1 MTDEDPFTSFRV
13 AFEKQRNEI
22 QHLYNRMS
30 ELEKVNSEV
39 LSYVR
44 QKGTLPEL
52 HCSCKSIGVTG
63 AGSHGSET
71 DLRQSSLC
79 SFSPEPFAVNP
90 YTVDDHMEGGEVTE
104 NSQAL
109 SAPLLSNLIAKHT
122 VELNEVLETLGLESS
137 QRTQLLKQIQSNM
150 SSILFSQIK
159 REPVAK
165 VNGELTVSSSQ
176 QNPDFKASQSLRSSL
191 QSTGSNPLRET
202 FASEDQADQLS
213 SASNDDQQVT
223 SSFTDVHQKRRQELQ
238 RINQKMYSSATVVG
252 SPQAVAVPNYS
263 IALNRQP
270 DTCWSS
276 PFVRTQSVRMD
287 SSLGKRALCQAESDH
302 ASTHLFAGLSREI
315 PRRQP
320 NSVTS
325 QLDTYLEALCKKSQ
339 QKSQLRSPNS
349 VVEKPCPCGNRNT
362 CPLTLIKQRRFA
374 NDPRVQRGFIR
385 IAALFRGRLVRRLLT
400 TNKVYDLIR
409 TVKDT
414 AKLALSIHIERQES
428 NKQPLCNPDTPDA
441 DPSDALSSQ
450 ELILES
456 RLLNQLRGSLS
467 QLHEIFFVWP
477 ISARIELLHITRSAP
492 PRKKNPTVAHRLHD
506 ESTRSS
512 GPASENSRSSWTH
525 STIPEYR
532 HHSEGN
538 VVQPVQRDGDWTAKP
553 SQRTVAKT
561 GSSGCYSLSKRID
574 SARQTRPP
582 TQANGKKRISPF
594 PVSGLEALA
603 YDTAETVLPS
613 ENPYQ
618 KNPIDRN
625 PDEDKRLNKLPRN
638 LTHHNDPSPPE
649 SAAFTP
655 VKLYTPPPPA
665 VLEYSIG
672 HIPRS
677 KMVHRVQPVLQPQAG
692 HVSCFNL
699 HQMSDKLRNEKMKQ
713 YQLEPNS
720 TVAHM
725 RESRSQ
731 QRPTHLQRREALVY
745 RRPGSAVPMTESD
758 MLRMRRQIVRVR
770 PFCPLYRPCC
780 QRDALRY
787 RSLSSIDLNCPV
799 CHHTRR
805 KQLFQSTPTLAEG
818 VNSATEVAPVPYWK
832 EVLKQWRNQTSETR
846 SDPYFQQMH
855 NACIAAGDRDPCP

>member
-1 MTDEDPFTSFRV
+1 
-13 AFEKQRNEI
+13 
-22 QHLYNRMS
+22 
-30 ELEKVNSEV
+30 
-39 LSYVR
+39 
-44 QKGTLPEL
+44 
-52 HCSCKSIGVTG
+52 
-63 AGSHGSET
+63 
-71 DLRQSSLC
+71 
-79 SFSPEPFAVNP
+79 
-90 YTVDDHMEGGEVTE
+90 MEGGEVTE

-582 TQANGKKRISPF
+582 TQANGKKTFSVNSNTSRRSELGNR
-594 PVSGLEALA
+594 SSTRALLERGI
-603 YDTAETVLPS
+603 ETMAKS
-613 ENPYQ
+613 N
-618 KNPIDRN
+618 I
-625 PDEDKRLNKLPRN
+625 
-638 LTHHNDPSPPE
+638 
-649 SAAFTP
+649 
-655 VKLYTPPPPA
+655 
-665 VLEYSIG
+665 
-672 HIPRS
+672 
-677 KMVHRVQPVLQPQAG
+677 
-692 HVSCFNL
+692 
-699 HQMSDKLRNEKMKQ
+699 RNEVG
-713 YQLEPNS
+713 S
-720 TVAHM
+720 VF
-725 RESRSQ
+725 
-731 QRPTHLQRREALVY
+731 PTNAQCVY
-745 RRPGSAVPMTESD
+745 RGRRPGSVSVGQTRPVHTVCPGTTPSGDWYPVRRRIVSNQGTLSNTSTKSSGSEYKVYTTVSTEQSESGNMIVTKSD
-758 MLRMRRQIVRVR
+758 DV
-770 PFCPLYRPCC
+770 
-780 QRDALRY
+780 DS
-787 RSLSSIDLNCPV
+787 SLSPNENFPV
-799 CHHTRR
+799 NDHSENPHFVPSTTKESTDERIR
-805 KQLFQSTPTLAEG
+805 DIEQKIHSAPNPQLRATWSLDSS
-818 VNSATEVAPVPYWK
+818 NSPIGHP
-832 EVLKQWRNQTSETR
+832 
-846 SDPYFQQMH
+846 
-855 NACIAAGDRDPCP
+855 G